1 MTFFIDH
8 PLVSIS
14 IFFQILDSPVITVE
28 PIQPV
33 YRLTMTTILR
43 TASVRKAMWAIRT
56 SGWVTSTATSILART
71 GTVAHLRSVRRQMMG
86 RLTASALLAAS
97 TLKIPKILTPVSWI
111 PVPSCPLKRL
121 LIVNVPET
129 SRNKNANVTVGRT
142 RPRLQG
148 LMKKTGSTDLG
159 QNGQSVHGSVSGAR
173 TTFLS
178 GEVMIELVRY
188 LDN

>member
-1 MTFFIDH
+1 MLRIWINPQLMHNF
-8 PLVSIS
+8 L
-14 IFFQILDSPVITVE
+14 QILDSPAITVE

-33 YRLTMTTILR
+33 YQLTMTMLLR
-43 TASVRKAMWAIRT
+43 TASVRKATRAIRT
-56 SGWVTSTATSILART
+56 SGWATSTATSILART
-71 GTVAHLRSVRRQMMG
+71 GTVEHSHSVRRQMMG

-129 SRNKNANVTVGRT
+129 LSKTNASVIVR
-142 RPRLQG
+142 RIRIHRQG
-148 LMKKTGSTDLG
+148 LMKKTGSMDLG
-159 QNGQSVHGSVSGAR
+159 GNGQSVHGSVSGAR

-178 GEVMIELVRY
+178 GEVRNKLENKFHI
-188 LDN
+188 